1 MAKKVVDDIRQQLT
15 NYTSQQRNSGQ
26 STTSNTQ
33 SRNNDFGNQAPIG
46 TPNLNP
52 NPNEART
59 VDDGSGRVNFRDL
72 SGNTPTGG
80 VGEFGGGQN
89 RTVDEGG
96 RGNTLV
102 DDVSRRRPV
111 DVGQDRNDG
120 GSGSGNDGTG
130 RDGGNRTPPQRHN
143 LVIRIVGD
151 SGSATMIVNKVQ
163 QFVLKSGDN
172 QFQLTYGDDV
182 SIATSNSKKFK
193 VGKITKITS
202 DGRVEEK
209 TSNTKPK
216 KTNGKEVSE
225 EVETAAPKQKKPVVN
240 TEVADVNETS
250 QFSSTFKVTSDL
262 GIIVEVETIQE
273 KEIKKPKVV
282 FAQPDADRRYDIESD
297 VEYPILLKRISGDV
311 DILSAVMGNQR
322 FNFDTSK
329 IPQSEVNNS
338 DFVMLVIPPTFF
350 KSVKELGFQRL
361 EIIPSTKDKVEGEPI
376 ETRIKLF
383 TEKTADKDDKDYIP
397 KLLPDITKISYP
409 AKIEPADY
417 VGLDV
422 DFEIKWKSENTE
434 YVRVY
439 VGPEKYKQEQAN
451 GSVTFN
457 FKELILSQNV
467 EYSEDE
473 NEISIVLRLV
483 PFNEKEGLKGQEEF
497 AKISLLKSKYTIPR
511 TDAIQRLAD
520 AFASQLDVNVFRD
533 TTSKHLTHLLH
544 INPTLLIANWTGSG
558 DSLIV
563 KLYEPLPTSIQLNSQ
578 AFITKLQSTP
588 IIETVT
594 ISGFEEQYCQ
604 PLKGPNFTLE
614 PDNGIGYRY
623 FDELV
628 ASGSLTS
635 TDLVNR
641 YMGEVGIDTTNLN
654 IQYVSG
660 SEYLFENFVNF
671 GSAKERTTNFLYKV
685 ELLESYINKFNSLI
699 TTTTITGSITTE
711 DGFQL
716 ITELGDLLNW
726 QEIQSYVNPSEFN
739 ESGRIVSQINEII
752 RGFDGWENFLYK
764 STNDL
769 SYPKTTAYYP
779 HSDLPIY
786 SLKLST
792 SSEVQSWYE
801 SIIVLAENYDRF
813 NPNYLNN
820 NLPEFLTTDPEN
832 NDFILFMDMIGQHFD
847 IIWAYINGINRAK
860 SKAESAELGIP
871 NELVWYF
878 LKSFGW
884 EGKRAFDSQFL
895 WEYAFG
901 ENKDGTQ
908 KYGMSLEEANNQIW
922 RRIINNL
929 PYLLKHK
936 GTSRAMKAIMACYGV
951 PQSLLTIMEFGG
963 PQDPTKGGVTQF
975 TFDDRTAAI
984 HLQPSS
990 SIIVPFDDNSIGY
1003 YPQALEFRF
1012 KPDVVKTT
1020 RIISASQFSIDI
1032 VQTTGSFAR
1041 LDLVFGQGS
1050 ASPYIEDITTT
1061 GFFYYY
1067 TSSVSESFGVFPS
1080 GSGLYSGSIGPYISP
1095 EVSGVYVLGPTEYT
1109 ASLDFPLSTE
1119 NYSTILV
1126 NKHQYAGFDGMYEV
1140 LLRTTD
1146 GQRITTAVSMS
1157 FRTDSRF
1164 WDSGSQI
1171 IIGNDFSG
1179 ELDEVRLWTEPLSR
1193 SKFDNHALFPDA
1205 INGNQY
1211 NSSTEHLLFRLDFE
1225 YPKDVTKTE
1234 NSGSKNVAI
1243 NSTYGHSYASASN
1256 FYSASTYPY
1265 QYVPYD
1271 RIVTANVPSLG
1282 MNYANKI
1289 RFEEQFNINGGSVE
1303 NGVNLSHK
1311 VRATQKSFDKAPI
1324 DSSRLGLF
1332 FSPIKE
1338 LNMDILKAFGD
1349 FNIDNYIG
1357 DPSDDY
1363 RDSYKELEGLRTYY
1377 FERLDRNIN
1386 EYIRL
1391 VKYIDKSLFDVL
1403 ADLAPARA
1411 KISKGLLIEPHY
1423 LERSKTRWDRPVAQK
1438 NNYDTSI
1445 DTNEDVNVESSYH
1458 TYTGILDGETDLT
1471 LTSEISNNQGIVEVA
1486 NQTELVGEPLFYS
1499 SLIDYSVDDL
1509 LEGSVPSYETTVYVP
1524 TGSSLVGEADSF
1536 KSEVIGLDPNSLSNR
1551 GFGIYAENG
1560 TGIYKYYD
1568 IFGNLTGSRQNIFLV
1583 KEQYQKK
1590 IKTQTAGWPTIGA
1603 LPGESVVFEDVVN
1616 TFERF
1621 KVSLLPFSGSVTVGN
1636 DIVEVKPLNGY
1647 FPTHYKFVNNLSEGM
1662 KLSFFKGSKQTAST
1676 TPDGLPPVESFT
1688 TNPNILRVAK
1698 TGRGSGEPILE
1709 VD

>member
-1 MAKKVVDDIRQQLT
+1 MAKKVVDEIREQLT
-15 NYTSQQRNSGQ
+15 NYTSQQRSSGEP
-26 STTSNTQ
+26 TTSNTQ
-33 SRNNDFGNQAPIG
+33 SINNDFGNQAPIG

-52 NPNEART
+52 NPNET
-59 VDDGSGRVNFRDL
+59 KTIDDGSGRVNFRDL
-72 SGNTPTGG
+72 T
-80 VGEFGGGQN
+80 
-89 RTVDEGG
+89 
-96 RGNTLV
+96 GNTLMGG
-102 DDVSRRRPV
+102 VSEFGIS
-111 DVGQDRNDG
+111 D
-120 GSGSGNDGTG
+120 
-130 RDGGNRTPPQRHN
+130 NRTPPQRHN
-143 LVIRIVGD
+143 LVVRIVGD
-151 SGSATMIVNKVQ
+151 SGSTTMIVNKIQ
-163 QFVLKSGDN
+163 QFTLKSGDN
-172 QFQLTYGDDV
+172 QFQLTFGDDV

-202 DGRVEEK
+202 DGGVEEK
-209 TSNTKPK
+209 TSNTNPK

-225 EVETAAPKQKKPVVN
+225 EVETSAPKQKRPVVT
-240 TEVADVNETS
+240 TEVEDTKETA
-250 QFSSTFKVTSDL
+250 QFSSTFKLTSDL

-273 KEIKKPKVV
+273 KESKKPKVV
-282 FAQPDADRRYDIESD
+282 FAQPDVDRRYDVESGVD
-297 VEYPILLKRISGDV
+297 YPILLKRISGDV
-311 DILSAVMGNQR
+311 DILSAVMGGQR

-338 DFVMLVIPPTFF
+338 DFVMMVIPSTFF
-350 KSVKELGFQRL
+350 KNIKELGFQRL
-361 EIIPSTKDKVEGEPI
+361 EIIPSTKDKVEGEAI

-383 TEKTADKDDKDYIP
+383 TEKTAKGDDKNYIP
-397 KLLPDITKISYP
+397 KLLPDITKIAYP
-409 AKIEPADY
+409 ARIEPADY

-497 AKISLLKSKYTIPR
+497 AKISLVKSKYTIPR

-520 AFASQLDVNVFRD
+520 AFASQLDVNVFKD

-594 ISGFEEQYCQ
+594 ISGFEDQYCQ

-685 ELLESYINKFNSLI
+685 ELLESYISKFNSLV
-699 TTTTITGSITTE
+699 TTIAATGSITTE
-711 DGFQL
+711 NGFQL
-716 ITELGDLLNW
+716 ITEAGELLVW

-739 ESGRIVSQINEII
+739 EGGRIASQINEII

-769 SYPKTTAYYP
+769 SYPKVTAYYP

-786 SLKLST
+786 SLKPST

-801 SIIVLAENYDRF
+801 SITTLAENYDRL

-847 IIWAYINGINRAK
+847 ILWAYINGINRAK
-860 SKAESAELGIP
+860 SKSESAELGIP
-871 NELVWYF
+871 NDLVWYF

-884 EGKRAFDSQFL
+884 EGRRAFDSQFL

-963 PQDPTKGGVTQF
+963 PQDPTKGGVTKF

-984 HLQPSS
+984 HLQPSA
-990 SIIVPFDDNSIGY
+990 SIIVPFDSSSIGY
-1003 YPQALEFRF
+1003 YPQSLEFRF
-1012 KPDVVKTT
+1012 KPDVVKTS
-1020 RIISASQFSIDI
+1020 RIISASQFSVDI

-1041 LDLVFGQGS
+1041 LDLVFGEGATQPYFEAT
-1050 ASPYIEDITTT
+1050 ASGQEYI
-1061 GFFYYY
+1061 
-1067 TSSVSESFGVFPS
+1067 TSS
-1080 GSGLYSGSIGPYISP
+1080 IT
-1095 EVSGVYVLGPTEYT
+1095 YVLGPTT
-1109 ASLDFPLSTE
+1109 FTSSLDFPLSTE

-1146 GQRITTAVSMS
+1146 GERITTAVSMS
-1157 FRTDSRF
+1157 FRGDSRF
-1164 WDSGSQI
+1164 WDSGSNI
-1171 IIGNDFSG
+1171 IVGNNFSG

-1205 INGNQY
+1205 INGNQF
-1211 NSSTEHLLFRLDFE
+1211 NSSTEDLLFRLDFE
-1225 YPKDVTKTE
+1225 YPKDRTAD
-1234 NSGSKNVAI
+1234 SAIKNVAI

-1271 RIVTANVPSLG
+1271 RTVTANVPSLG

-1289 RFEEQFNINGGSVE
+1289 RFEEQFNINGESVD
-1303 NGVNLSHK
+1303 NGVVLSHK

-1357 DPSDDY
+1357 DPSDEY

-1377 FERLDRNIN
+1377 FERLNRNIN
-1386 EYIRL
+1386 EYINL

-1458 TYTGILDGETDLT
+1458 TYNGVLDGETDLT

-1486 NQTELVGEPLFYS
+1486 NQTELMGEPLFYS
-1499 SLIDYSVDDL
+1499 SLIDYNVDDL
-1509 LEGSVPSYETTVYVP
+1509 LEGSVPSYETTIHIP

-1536 KSEVIGLDPNSLSNR
+1536 KSEIIGFDPNSLSNR
-1551 GFGIYAENG
+1551 GFGIYAEGG

-1603 LPGESVVFEDVVN
+1603 VPGESVVFEDVVN

-1662 KLSFFKGSKQTAST
+1662 KLSFFKGSKQTTST

>member
-1 MAKKVVDDIRQQLT
+1 
-15 NYTSQQRNSGQ
+15 
-26 STTSNTQ
+26 
-33 SRNNDFGNQAPIG
+33 
-46 TPNLNP
+46 
-52 NPNEART
+52 
-59 VDDGSGRVNFRDL
+59 
-72 SGNTPTGG
+72 
-80 VGEFGGGQN
+80 
-89 RTVDEGG
+89 
-96 RGNTLV
+96 
-102 DDVSRRRPV
+102 
-111 DVGQDRNDG
+111 
-120 GSGSGNDGTG
+120 
-130 RDGGNRTPPQRHN
+130 
-143 LVIRIVGD
+143 
-151 SGSATMIVNKVQ
+151 MIVNKVQ

-520 AFASQLDVNVFRD
+520 AFASQLDVNVFKD

-660 SEYLFENFVNF
+660 SQYLFENFVNF

-786 SLKLST
+786 SLKPST

-990 SIIVPFDDNSIGY
+990 SIVVPFDSSSIGY

-1032 VQTTGSFAR
+1032 VQTTGSFAK
-1041 LDLVFGQGS
+1041 LDLVFGEGATQPYFEAT
-1050 ASPYIEDITTT
+1050 ASGQEYI
-1061 GFFYYY
+1061 
-1067 TSSVSESFGVFPS
+1067 TSS
-1080 GSGLYSGSIGPYISP
+1080 IT
-1095 EVSGVYVLGPTEYT
+1095 YVLGPTT
-1109 ASLDFPLSTE
+1109 FTSSLDFPLSTE

-1157 FRTDSRF
+1157 FRGDSRF

-1171 IIGNDFSG
+1171 VIGNNFSG

-1205 INGNQY
+1205 INGNQF
-1211 NSSTEHLLFRLDFE
+1211 NSSTEDLLFRLDFE
-1225 YPKDVTKTE
+1225 YPKDRT
-1234 NSGSKNVAI
+1234 SDSAIKNVAI

-1256 FYSASTYPY
+1256 FYSASSYPY

-1289 RFEEQFNINGGSVE
+1289 RFEEQFNINGESVE

-1458 TYTGILDGETDLT
+1458 TYIGILDGETDLT

-1486 NQTELVGEPLFYS
+1486 NQTELMGEPLFYS
-1499 SLIDYSVDDL
+1499 SLIDYNVDDL
-1509 LEGSVPSYETTVYVP
+1509 LEGSVPSYETTIYVP

-1536 KSEVIGLDPNSLSNR
+1536 KSEIIGFDPNSLSNR
-1551 GFGIYAENG
+1551 GFGIYAESG